1 MQEAEDALGVRL
13 PHVEADARQPHVEAD
28 ARLLRVE
35 ADARLW
41 VEKNG
46 DPL

>member
-1 MQEAEDALGVRL
+1 MQEAEDALGARL
-13 PHVEADARQPHVEAD
+13 LRVEADARQPHVEAD